1 MNDSKLFRSSISFP
15 LKLCRLTMIKNF
27 LSHRALASSLLSI
40 GILSLSACSS
50 DDINLDSLAQETN
63 SRVIAANSN
72 TVSQNASTNISSGTV
87 SNPESSQASV
97 SNPLVSS
104 TQFFGRNGNVYKPVS
119 DTDASGGGNLVVL
132 FSSSFTR
139 QFESCNIVMADGS
152 TRGLSCINDQPWTQ
166 IPFSCFSNGNR
177 QTWRADFKC
186 SSVGSVLVR
195 CLDFNQEITFTV
207 PSGQQGNVC
216 SRVG

>member
-1 MNDSKLFRSSISFP
+1 
-15 LKLCRLTMIKNF
+15 MIKK
-27 LSHRALASSLLSI
+27 LLSNRI
-40 GILSLSACSS
+40 LTSILLTLGIFSLSACSS
-50 DDINLDSLAQETN
+50 DDVSLDSLVQETN
-63 SRVIAANSN
+63 SRIIAANQN
-72 TVSQNASTNISSGTV
+72 TVSQASSIGTNA
-87 SNPESSQASV
+87 ESSQASV

-104 TQFFGRNGNVYKPVS
+104 TQFFGRNGNIYKPVS
-119 DTDASGGGNLVVL
+119 DTDASGDGNLVVL

-152 TRGLSCINDQPWTQ
+152 TRGLTCINDQPWTQ

-177 QTWRADFKC
+177 QTWRADFRC
-186 SSVGSVLVR
+186 SAVGAVLVR

-207 PSGQQGNVC
+207 PDGQQGNVC